1 MSLWKKQATPEQL
14 NQFAQN
20 TLVDHLQIKITEIA
34 EKSITATMPVEDFT
48 RQPMGFLHGGASAVL
63 AETLGSIA
71 AHLAAE
77 EGTISFGVELNAN
90 HLRSVKDGV
99 VTAVAEPLRIG
110 SSLQV
115 WDIKISD
122 ERKELV
128 CVSRL
133 TVAVKPPR

>member
-20 TLVDHLQIKITEIA
+20 TLVDHLQIEITEIA